1 MTLDRKNSKFY
12 GLEYKP
18 ENKAILLGNGL
29 NNLTP
34 SYRWDEL
41 LKKID
46 NTINLANKSYTLAFE
61 EIVLNRV
68 KSNPTNENYKKILRD
83 IKKQIGEHCQD
94 ITPGEIHQQL
104 NNIKNISTYLT
115 TNYDYAIEKMFNKQ
129 FSPPSNRP
137 KDKGYKYSLDRVH
150 KVNGKDIWHIHG
162 EINNGRKYA
171 TESIMLG
178 HEHYGDTFRR
188 MHQYL
193 RPFST
198 DDKTKAEFKKKN
210 YWVDVFFTHDLHI
223 VGLALDLSEFHLWW
237 LLAYRARLK
246 INSPNEIKNKIFFH
260 CASYDTHSEK
270 DKAKIEVLQSF
281 GVIIKEKAIQNT
293 IEDKY
298 EKYWTAFLNDINS
311 IIENN
316 E

>member
-1 MTLDRKNSKFY
+1 MTLVKQNSKLY
-12 GLEYKP
+12 ALEYKP

-29 NNLTP
+29 NNLIP
-34 SYRWDEL
+34 NYRWDQL
-41 LKKID
+41 LKNIE
-46 NTINLANKSYTLAFE
+46 NTINLSNKSYTLAFE
-61 EIVLNRV
+61 EIVLNKV
-68 KSNPTNENYKKILRD
+68 KTAPSNDNYKKILKD
-83 IKKQIGEHCQD
+83 IKNKIGEHCQN
-94 ITPGEIHQQL
+94 ILPEEIHKKL
-104 NNIKNISTYLT
+104 KNINANTFLT
-115 TNYDYAIEKMFNKQ
+115 TNYDYAIEKVFDNQ
-129 FSPPSNRP
+129 FSPQRIGI

-150 KVNGKDIWHIHG
+150 QVNGKAIWHIHG
-162 EINNGRKYA
+162 EINNGRRFA

-198 DDKTKAEFKKKN
+198 DDKTKIEFQKKN

-223 VGLALDLSEFHLWW
+223 VGLSLDLSEFHLWW

-246 INSPNEIKNKIFFH
+246 INSPQQIKNKIFFH

-281 GVIIKEKAIQNT
+281 GVVIKEKAVQNT

-298 EKYWTAFLNDINS
+298 QNYWEDFFNDINS
-311 IIENN
+311 IIHNN